1 MEVLAKKYFSLI
13 IALGAVLG
21 LLFPSLG
28 SSFAFLVIPS
38 LFILMVFTVL
48 KIDFYKIIE
57 SIKKPIPLIVALII
71 SYIILPTILYM
82 LSDIL
87 NLSDKEK
94 LSVMFSI
101 LAPTIL
107 SAPYFVSI
115 MKGDVEF
122 SFVLSVIITLLAPFI
137 IPLELFYIFGES
149 VDFPYMSIFET
160 TFIIIFIPIVI
171 IYIIKKVSTKL
182 ITQLSLKENSI
193 TALMFFIFI
202 WAIISVN
209 AKEIL
214 NFSEL
219 VMILVVFGVIQEFG
233 FFIILRKISKQFMS
247 DKMSKSF
254 AFSTSIKNT
263 ALTAGVAMLSSN
275 ELALASSI
283 VVLLHVPMFAW
294 IMHRRERI

>member
-1 MEVLAKKYFSLI
+1 
-13 IALGAVLG
+13 
-21 LLFPSLG
+21 
-28 SSFAFLVIPS
+28 
-38 LFILMVFTVL
+38 
-48 KIDFYKIIE
+48 
-57 SIKKPIPLIVALII
+57 
-71 SYIILPTILYM
+71 
-82 LSDIL
+82 
-87 NLSDKEK
+87 
-94 LSVMFSI
+94 
-101 LAPTIL
+101 
-107 SAPYFVSI
+107 
-115 MKGDVEF
+115 
-122 SFVLSVIITLLAPFI
+122 
-137 IPLELFYIFGES
+137 
-149 VDFPYMSIFET
+149 MSIIET

-171 IYIIKKVSTKL
+171 IYIIKKVSIKL

-219 VMILVVFGVIQEFG
+219 VMILVIFGLIQEFG

>member
-13 IALGAVLG
+13 ISFGAVLG
-21 LLFPSLG
+21 LLFPSFG
-28 SSFAFLVIPS
+28 SEFTFLVMPS
-38 LFILMVFTVL
+38 LFVLMIFTVL
-48 KIDFYKIIE
+48 KIDFYKIID
-57 SIKKPIPLIVALII
+57 SIKKPIPLMVALII
-71 SYIILPTILYM
+71 SYIVLPAILYI
-82 LSDIL
+82 LSDIFNL
-87 NLSDKEK
+87 NDTEK

-101 LAPTIL
+101 LAPSIL

-137 IPLELFYIFGES
+137 IPLELFYIFGQS
-149 VDFPYMSIFET
+149 IDFPYMSVFKTIFV
-160 TFIIIFIPIVI
+160 IIFIPIVI
-171 IYIIKKVSTKL
+171 VYMIRKALPEVII
-182 ITQLSLKENSI
+182 QLSSKESLV

-219 VMILVVFGVIQEFG
+219 VMILVFIGIVQEFG
-233 FFIILRKISKQFMS
+233 FFVILRKISKLFMS
-247 DKMSKSF
+247 DEMSKSF
-254 AFSTSIKNT
+254 AFSIAIKNT

-283 VVLLHVPMFAW
+283 VVLFHVPMFAW
-294 IMHRRERI
+294 IMHQREKV

>member
-13 IALGAVLG
+13 IALGAMLG

-28 SSFAFLVIPS
+28 SGFTFLVMPS
-38 LFILMVFTVL
+38 LFVLMVFTVL
-48 KIDFYKIIE
+48 KIDFSKIID

-71 SYIILPTILYM
+71 SYIVLPAILYM

-87 NLSDKEK
+87 NLNDKEK
-94 LSVMFSI
+94 LSVIFSI

-122 SFVLSVIITLLAPFI
+122 SFVLSVIITLLAPFV
-137 IPLELFYIFGES
+137 IPIELFYIFGQS
-149 VDFPYMSIFET
+149 IDFPYMSVFET
-160 TFIIIFIPIVI
+160 TFIIIFIPIVVV
-171 IYIIKKVSTKL
+171 YIIRKALPKV
-182 ITQLSLKENSI
+182 IMQLSYKENSI

-219 VMILVVFGVIQEFG
+219 VIILVVIGIVQEFG
-233 FFIILRKISKQFMS
+233 FFVILRKISKLFMS

-254 AFSTSIKNT
+254 AFSIAIKNT

-283 VVLLHVPMFAW
+283 VVLLHVPMFSW
-294 IMHRRERI
+294 IMHKKDRT

>member
-21 LLFPSLG
+21 LLFPSFG

-38 LFILMVFTVL
+38 LFILMMFTVL
-48 KIDFYKIIE
+48 KIDFYKIID

-219 VMILVVFGVIQEFG
+219 VMILVIFGLIQEFG

>member
-38 LFILMVFTVL
+38 LFILMMFTVL
-48 KIDFYKIIE
+48 KIDFYKIIN

-182 ITQLSLKENSI
+182 ITELSSKENLI

-219 VMILVVFGVIQEFG
+219 VMILVVFGLIQEFG
-233 FFIILRKISKQFMS
+233 FFILLRKISKLFLS
-247 DKMSKSF
+247 DAMSKSF
-254 AFSTSIKNT
+254 SFSIAIKNT

-294 IMHRRERI
+294 IMHRREKI